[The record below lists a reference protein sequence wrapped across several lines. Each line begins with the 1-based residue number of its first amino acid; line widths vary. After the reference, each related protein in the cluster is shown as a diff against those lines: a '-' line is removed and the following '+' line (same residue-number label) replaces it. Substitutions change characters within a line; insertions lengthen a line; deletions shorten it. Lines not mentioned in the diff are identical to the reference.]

1 MPKKDLTAEECEDI
15 LEQAEVGYLSMSHND
30 RPYCLP
36 FNFAYE
42 QGRIYI
48 HTGLKGLKWEYLSE
62 NPNVCFVVADQGRKQ
77 IGDSPCQYTYK
88 FVSVIAFG
96 KVYDDISSRETADSL
111 AKIIDKYK
119 AGTVSSVPEDKMA
132 KVRVVRID
140 IDRITGR
147 QNL

>member
-1 MPKKDLTAEECEDI
+1 MPKKDLTVEECEDI
-15 LEQAEVGYLSMSHND
+15 LKQADVGCLSMSHND

-36 FNFAYE
+36 FNFVYE
-42 QGRIYI
+42 RGRIYI

-62 NPNVCFVVADQGRKQ
+62 NPNVCFVVADQGRKRT
-77 IGDSPCQYTYK
+77 GDSPCQYTYE
-88 FVSVIAFG
+88 FMSVIAFG
-96 KVYDDISSRETADSL
+96 KVSDDISPTEAAESL

-119 AGTVSSVPEDKMA
+119 AGPVSPVPEDKLA